1 MRPYMSE
8 QYPVAESVGLQNL
21 ITRFVKP
28 FLLVT
33 MLSMP
38 LSVLVEQAYADGKGT
53 VAEAVVQQE
62 SQGKDNEKRD
72 NKKNEETSN
81 KVERMVWPFTRW
93 IEKKVQDTPLVHIPK
108 NGSKSPT
115 KPKAGVIDLR
125 TAIQRAT
132 TVYPGT
138 VLNAE
143 KKTQNG
149 DVTYQIRIISD
160 KGVVK
165 TIPVDGN

>member
-1 MRPYMSE
+1 M
-8 QYPVAESVGLQNL
+8 
-21 ITRFVKP
+21 TRFVKP
-28 FLLVT
+28 LLLAT
-33 MLSMP
+33 MLSLP
-38 LSVLVEQAYADGKGT
+38 LSVLVGQAYADGKAPVVT
-53 VAEAVVQQE
+53 TASEADSAQE
-62 SQGKDNEKRD
+62 ESANGDKKEKRK
-72 NKKNEETSN
+72 NKNNDDTSN

-93 IEKKVQDTPLVHIPK
+93 IEKKVQDTPLVHVPK
-108 NGSKSPT
+108 NGSKSSS

-132 TVYPGT
+132 SVYPGT

-143 KKTQNG
+143 KKTRDG

-165 TIPVDGN
+165 TIPVDGRKMDGEAK